1 MGGALA
7 WVDIV
12 AGSILCVPL
21 AITVVH
27 WTGLRIRDA
36 VRAAGN
42 RRLAWQLTTA
52 DRLAR

>member
-1 MGGALA
+1 MGEQLA
-7 WVDIV
+7 WVDIA

-27 WTGLRIRDA
+27 WTALRVRDA

-42 RRLAWQLTTA
+42 RRLAWRLTTA
-52 DRLAR
+52 ERLAR